1 MTYIIMWLSHLLKI
15 IDAIATDGLPR
26 IPLDRLPA
34 LVVAWA
40 QYVVKLIRIYTA
52 VFFGI

>member
-15 IDAIATDGLPR
+15 IDAIATDGLSG

-34 LVVAWA
+34 LVVAWV
-40 QYVVKLIRIYTA
+40 QYAVKLIRIYAA
-52 VFFGI
+52 VFFGR

>member
-1 MTYIIMWLSHLLKI
+1 MTYITMWLSHLLKI

-26 IPLDRLPA
+26 IPLDRLPS

-40 QYVVKLIRIYTA
+40 QYVVKLIRIYAA
-52 VFFGI
+52 VIFGR

>member
-1 MTYIIMWLSHLLKI
+1 MTYITMWLSHLLKI

-34 LVVAWA
+34 LVVAWV
-40 QYVVKLIRIYTA
+40 QYAAKLIRIYAA
-52 VFFGI
+52 VFFSR

>member
-1 MTYIIMWLSHLLKI
+1 MTYIVMWISHLLKI
-15 IDAIATDGLPR
+15 IDAIATGGLPR

-40 QYVVKLIRIYTA
+40 QYAVKLIRIYAA
-52 VFFGI
+52 VFFSR

>member
-1 MTYIIMWLSHLLKI
+1 MTYIIMWISHLLKI

-26 IPLDRLPA
+26 IPLDRLPS

-40 QYVVKLIRIYTA
+40 QYVVKLIRIYAA
-52 VFFGI
+52 VFFSG

>member
-1 MTYIIMWLSHLLKI
+1 MTYIIMWISHLLKI

-34 LVVAWA
+34 LVVAWV
-40 QYVVKLIRIYTA
+40 QYAVKLIRIYAA
-52 VFFGI
+52 VFFGK